1 MIEVSTGLA
10 IQLIDCVALV
20 TKVEPKPAGNEFV
33 PQVRLLRRQ
42 VVAQKSGQEILTDH
56 QMSDLFL
63 PERLCQLFDAFSV
76 ANGAKKKS
84 RQLAA
89 VVKIVSLTIIRS
101 PPDKEKINFGIRR
114 CFPVN
119 IAKRRIL
126 RERSRQIAVAA
137 FRTNQIR
144 PGCRRRDIFPQKC

>member
-10 IQLIDCVALV
+10 IQLIDCVALL
-20 TKVEPKPAGNEFV
+20 TKVEPKPAGSECV
-33 PQVRLLRRQ
+33 PQARLLRRQ
-42 VVAQKSGQEILTDH
+42 VDAQKPGQEILTDH

-76 ANGAKKKS
+76 TNGAEKKS
-84 RQLAA
+84 RQLSA

-101 PPDKEKINFGIRR
+101 PPDKEKIYFRIRR

-119 IAKRRIL
+119 ITKRRIL

-137 FRTNQIR
+137 FRANQIR
-144 PGCRRRDIFPQKC
+144 PWCRCCDIFP